1 MYQSSHV
8 SKDVHVTERNHYNAN
23 QSAPAIATMPL
34 PLPPFPLST
43 NKTQQRIEGLVWRI
57 STSQR

>member
-1 MYQSSHV
+1 MYQSCHV

-34 PLPPFPLST
+34 PLPPLPPIHKQNATANRS
-43 NKTQQRIEGLVWRI
+43 LVWRI

>member
-43 NKTQQRIEGLVWRI
+43 NKTQQRIEVSFGD
-57 STSQR
+57 